1 MHSSCNHWMHE
12 LFVHQLAFNFI
23 HCKWNSLINISFH
36 GWNLFIST
44 CSFKMYEFHPSF
56 IFLPEAWIAPLSFT
70 HNEYLKSCATT
81 YKVPCAIVSLMEACM
96 ITMYKNTG
104 IFFLTFPS
112 GKVCNPLMENSCI
125 STKKWRNLKAEGMGA
140 LSHCQTNGFM
150 FAHDRNSRFC
160 GSSNKDQ
167 KRDSNEITENAIY

>member
-23 HCKWNSLINISFH
+23 HCKWNSLISISFH

-44 CSFKMYEFHPSF
+44 FSFKMYEFHPSF
-56 IFLPEAWIAPLSFT
+56 IFLPEAWIAPLSST

-104 IFFLTFPS
+104 NFFWHFFEEKFVILS
-112 GKVCNPLMENSCI
+112 RKIVVCPQKNEEISKLKEWVHCPIVKQMDSCLHMTEI
-125 STKKWRNLKAEGMGA
+125 QDFVGHPTRIKK
-140 LSHCQTNGFM
+140 
-150 FAHDRNSRFC
+150 
-160 GSSNKDQ
+160 
-167 KRDSNEITENAIY
+167 EIPMK